1 MARAYLRQAKE
12 RIKHAEEAF
21 NDGNFAYV
29 IRQCQESVEL
39 ALKASLRLVG
49 VEPPKFHD
57 VGPVLKA
64 KKDSFPEWFQSNINK
79 MAFVSRTLG
88 REREASM
95 YGDEELSLPPDELY
109 TDEDAKIALDGCKF
123 VFENCMKLFRD
134 VTDTDI

>member
-1 MARAYLRQAKE
+1 
-12 RIKHAEEAF
+12 
-21 NDGNFAYV
+21 
-29 IRQCQESVEL
+29 
-39 ALKASLRLVG
+39 
-49 VEPPKFHD
+49 
-57 VGPVLKA
+57 
-64 KKDSFPEWFQSNINK
+64 
-79 MAFVSRTLG
+79 MAFVSRTLR